1 MKNINTI
8 NPFVTIFFTFLL
20 SVAVSGCSGVNM
32 GANNKSSTAIPAQTR
47 ETTALYYDFKD
58 ILVPKELKVMDD
70 ATVVVSTP
78 GYTSGIISLKGRVD
92 SRSLF
97 NFFSNNMLKDNWN
110 MMSNIKSPGSTIMI
124 FQKVSRWAVITIREK
139 DFNTYVEVGVAPT
152 LGKTETVP
160 ESDLFN

>member
-1 MKNINTI
+1 MKITNSVKS
-8 NPFVTIFFTFLL
+8 FVPILFALL
-20 SVAVSGCSGVNM
+20 VFAALTGCSGLNM
-32 GANNKSSTAIPAQTR
+32 GGDKKGSNATPAMTR
-47 ETTALYYDFKD
+47 ETTAVYYDFKD
-58 ILVPKELKVMDD
+58 VLIPKELKVVDD

-78 GYTSGIISLKGRVD
+78 GYTSGIISLKGRIE

-110 MMSNIKSPGSTIMI
+110 MISNIKSPGSTIMI
-124 FQKVSRWAVITIREK
+124 FQKASRWAVITIREK

-152 LGKTETVP
+152 LGKVEPVP